1 MLCFTAVKAVEC
13 QWLIHRRQ
21 CLEIFTRDRKDS
33 ESDGFRDARR
43 RRNPLG
49 ILTEAIAR
57 SCWRAPAPQRTRC
70 SGRIPRSCRSSR
82 SRLCAHAGGQRWRL
96 ARACGLQGVDTRHVS
111 VPCECRDGT
120 ATAFANDAGCPAR
133 DNGAP
138 HILSVGFV
146 G

>member
-33 ESDGFRDARR
+33 ESDGFCDARR

-82 SRLCAHAGGQRWRL
+82 IVDFAHTQVAKDGLELRHAGCKASTL
-96 ARACGLQGVDTRHVS
+96 AT
-111 VPCECRDGT
+111 
-120 ATAFANDAGCPAR
+120 
-133 DNGAP
+133 
-138 HILSVGFV
+138 
-146 G
+146 